1 MKLGGKVAAV
11 TGAGSGIGQAIA
23 VLFASEGATVY
34 ALDIDETGLRET
46 AAKAPYGARLYTQ
59 RLDVTQEEEVQKT
72 WERIAAEHGR
82 LDIVVNN
89 AGVGVAATVDQTSLE
104 DWERT
109 MAVNLRGVFLGCK
122 HAVRIMKRQGAGVII
137 NTASVAGLVGVKE
150 RAAYCASKGGV
161 IALTRAMAA
170 DHALDNIRINCICPG
185 TVDSPWVGRILSNH
199 PNPEEGRR
207 AMAAR
212 QPIGRMGTPEEIAQA
227 ALFLAQPESSFVHG
241 SALVIDGGLTAV

>member
-1 MKLGGKVAAV
+1 
-11 TGAGSGIGQAIA
+11 
-23 VLFASEGATVY
+23 
-34 ALDIDETGLRET
+34 
-46 AAKAPYGARLYTQ
+46 
-59 RLDVTQEEEVQKT
+59 
-72 WERIAAEHGR
+72 
-82 LDIVVNN
+82 
-89 AGVGVAATVDQTSLE
+89 
-104 DWERT
+104 